1 MNATQ
6 TQRPVEA
13 SQTTVTGARPRVHT
27 SPTQE
32 TSCSCLRSDS
42 QPSPRPETRTQS
54 RRGRPWG
61 PLSDSG
67 EIATPYVGGTL
78 VYMHSIRMVVG

>member
-13 SQTTVTGARPRVHT
+13 
-27 SPTQE
+27 
-32 TSCSCLRSDS
+32 S

-67 EIATPYVGGTL
+67 EIATPYVRGMFP
-78 VYMHSIRMVVG
+78 YMHSVRRVVG